1 MISII
6 QVGHL
11 VNCKCINCNKEIK
24 VGFKLEIGITEF
36 IICNECKRK
45 VGTMLSFKDN
55 KDHILLS
62 TGEIY

>member
-1 MISII
+1 MISTK

-11 VNCKCINCNKEIK
+11 VNCKCDNCSKEIK
-24 VGFKLEIGITEF
+24 VGFKLVIGIREF
-36 IICNECKRK
+36 IICKECKQRL
-45 VGTMLSFKDN
+45 GTMLSFQDN

>member
-1 MISII
+1 MISTI

-24 VGFKLEIGITEF
+24 VGYKLEIGITKF
-36 IICNECKRK
+36 IICNECKQK
-45 VGTMLSFKDN
+45 AGTLLSFQDI